1 MEKFSF
7 LGDPFIRKFLNELS
21 LTILRIIKRNP
32 NIYTS
37 QVWNKIIK
45 IGFLKNKSQL
55 YRYINILKQYNLI
68 IINSWKK
75 SAEGIGYSYL
85 ITNSGTDV
93 LDFLSKYFE

>member
-1 MEKFSF
+1 MERFSF
-7 LGDPFIRKFLNELS
+7 LGEPFITNFLNELS

-37 QVWNKIIK
+37 YIWKKIIK
-45 IGFLKNKSQL
+45 FGMLKHNSQL
-55 YRYINILKQYNLI
+55 YRYINILEQYNLI

-75 SAEGIGYSYL
+75 SAEGIGYSYI
-85 ITNSGTDV
+85 ITDSGTDV